1 MSNKIQLKRNST
13 TGTVPSTTALSAG
26 EVAINTY
33 DGKLFFKKTVGAVST
48 IVTLQESPYTAGT
61 GVDITNN
68 TVSIGQD
75 VATTASPNFAGLNIS
90 PSGYADSLKVAATGD
105 VTITKNLILPGTI
118 TDGLGSHGTYG
129 QVLTSTSSGVRWKTN
144 TGGGGA
150 ALTVR
155 NTLGDG
161 GSTTLEVLEVSAINF
176 DFNTGI
182 KVTDQGEGEVFVSLG
197 SSFKTIQVAGQDD
210 LVALGEDTLQLI
222 AGNNIAITTHA
233 TAPKSVTIS
242 SIGSPSPLKTF
253 NILGD
258 FGLLTG
264 TARFYPVAQDT
275 IKSIIMSV
283 ANIVQQDLM
292 VGLYRNNQF
301 LQFFTISAGS
311 SYNKYTNLNY
321 IIQTNESY
329 TVNVMA
335 GSATNLSMSFFNIN
349 L

>member
-1 MSNKIQLKRNST
+1 MSTIKLRRNTTPGSIPT
-13 TGTVPSTTALSAG
+13 TGNLAVG
-26 EVAINTY
+26 EVALNTA
-33 DGKLFFKKTVGAVST
+33 DGKLFFKKTVSGIES
-48 IVTLQESPYTAGT
+48 IVALQQINAGT
-61 GVDITNN
+61 GVNIDTGGN
-68 TVSIGQD
+68 VSIGQD
-75 VATTASPNFAGLNIS
+75 VSTTASPSFSGANIS
-90 PSGYADSLKVAATGD
+90 PDGFPSSLTVNSSGQVSIANTLRLY
-105 VTITKNLILPGTI
+105 GTI
-118 TDGLGSHGTYG
+118 TDSLSSVGSNY
-129 QVLTSTSSGVRWKTN
+129 QVLTSTGTGVRWR

-155 NTLGDG
+155 NTLGANG
-161 GSTTLEVLEVSAINF
+161 TVATEVVNVTGINF
-176 DFNTGI
+176 DFNTGMN
-182 KVTDQGEGEVFVSLG
+182 VADQGDGNVFVSLG
-197 SSFKTIQVAGQDD
+197 SSFKTIKVAGQSDV
-210 LVALGEDTLQLI
+210 VAVGEDTLELI
-222 AGNNIAITTHA
+222 AGSGIALSTHPTA
-233 TAPKSVTIS
+233 TKSITIS
-242 SIGSPSPLKTF
+242 TTGSSSPIKTF

-335 GSATNLSMSFFNIN
+335 GNATNLSMALFNIN

>member
-1 MSNKIQLKRNST
+1 MSTIKLRRNTTPGSIPT
-13 TGTVPSTTALSAG
+13 TGNLAVG
-26 EVAINTY
+26 EVALNTA
-33 DGKLFFKKTVGAVST
+33 DGKLFFKKTVSGIES
-48 IVTLQESPYTAGT
+48 IVALQQINAGT
-61 GVDITNN
+61 GVNIDTGGN
-68 TVSIGQD
+68 VSIGQD
-75 VATTASPNFAGLNIS
+75 VSTTASPSFSGANIS
-90 PSGYADSLKVAATGD
+90 PDGFPSSLTVNSSGQVSIANTLRLY
-105 VTITKNLILPGTI
+105 GTI
-118 TDGLGSHGTYG
+118 TDSLSSVGSNY
-129 QVLTSTSSGVRWKTN
+129 QVLTSTGTGVRWR
-144 TGGGGA
+144 TGGGGNP
-150 ALTVR
+150 LTVR
-155 NTLGDG
+155 NTLGANG
-161 GSTTLEVLEVSAINF
+161 TVATEVTNVTGINF
-176 DFNTGI
+176 DFNTGMN
-182 KVTDQGEGEVFVSLG
+182 VAYQGDGNVFVSLG
-197 SSFKTIQVAGQDD
+197 SSFKTIKVAGQSDV
-210 LVALGEDTLQLI
+210 VAVGEDTLELI
-222 AGNNIAITTHA
+222 AGSGIALSTHPTA
-233 TAPKSVTIS
+233 TKSITIS
-242 SIGSPSPLKTF
+242 TTGSSSPIKTF

-335 GSATNLSMSFFNIN
+335 GNATNLSMALFNIN